1 MKFICILI
9 AVTISA
15 CGEKKKN
22 TAFNTPFETKESL
35 LLKNAQFLYE
45 QDKYQ
50 TAIIYFDSLISIDST
65 QGKYFYERA
74 YSYTQLSNRERAIKD
89 YKKSIE
95 YQFKVND
102 SYYNIGVYY
111 FLTNDSLAIYY
122 FQKCLSVDPGYTDAY
137 DEILFLKKK
146 RAQAKN
152 RNQ

>member
-1 MKFICILI
+1 MKLICILI
-9 AVTISA
+9 SIIIFS
-15 CGEKKKN
+15 CGERKKN
-22 TAFNTPFETKESL
+22 TAYNIPLETKESI
-35 LLKNAQFLYE
+35 LLKKAQFLYE

-74 YSYTQLSNRERAIKD
+74 YSYTELSNRGRAIED

-95 YQFKVND
+95 CQFKVND
-102 SYYNIGVYY
+102 SYYNIGVNY

-152 RNQ
+152 